1 MPSQDP
7 PRPPEDH
14 SWVQPGLPGAPP
26 ATTFHFE
33 KNTDSVIFC
42 FQSGQG
48 ERKETGAGP
57 QEPSG
62 VRSGRAPHP
71 GAGGGTSVPA
81 LPCPAFLLMQGRGS
95 GGAPA
100 GSGEGRLGRGQRFQL
115 HTPPR
120 AQGLGKASQPRDSPW
135 PLQGDKAQSRLRSEE
150 RGSSHAQGR
159 EERAEGSEIPPRT
172 RPQPLTCSGEAARGT
187 GEGTVF
193 SGFPVGKARGLPPA
207 AEPPWREE

>member
-1 MPSQDP
+1 MWGQVLDSGRHPACPNPSGQRPLGPGMPSQDP

-71 GAGGGTSVPA
+71 GAGGDTSVPA

-100 GSGEGRLGRGQRFQL
+100 GSGEGRLRRGQRFQL

-120 AQGLGKASQPRDSPW
+120 AQGLGKAPSPVI
-135 PLQGDKAQSRLRSEE
+135 LLGLFREIRLR
-150 RGSSHAQGR
+150 
-159 EERAEGSEIPPRT
+159 
-172 RPQPLTCSGEAARGT
+172 
-187 GEGTVF
+187 V
-193 SGFPVGKARGLPPA
+193 V
-207 AEPPWREE
+207 

>member
-1 MPSQDP
+1 M
-7 PRPPEDH
+7 
-14 SWVQPGLPGAPP
+14 
-26 ATTFHFE
+26 
-33 KNTDSVIFC
+33 
-42 FQSGQG
+42 
-48 ERKETGAGP
+48 
-57 QEPSG
+57 
-62 VRSGRAPHP
+62 RSGRAPHP
-71 GAGGGTSVPA
+71 GAGGDTSVPA

-100 GSGEGRLGRGQRFQL
+100 GSGEGE
-115 HTPPR
+115 
-120 AQGLGKASQPRDSPW
+120 AQEGTEIPVTHPAARSGAWEGSQPRDSPW

-207 AEPPWREE
+207 AEPPGEKSEREGAGQGGEGDTGSGPSTPTAWQGRWHRHRPSGPPRGPPSGSGRPP